1 MIMWVELLAERAPD
15 AGIVQVHG
23 SHPGFQDILR
33 LVLGDVCTIYSHRT
47 RHTKA
52 LSL

>member
-23 SHPGFQDILR
+23 SHPGFDILR